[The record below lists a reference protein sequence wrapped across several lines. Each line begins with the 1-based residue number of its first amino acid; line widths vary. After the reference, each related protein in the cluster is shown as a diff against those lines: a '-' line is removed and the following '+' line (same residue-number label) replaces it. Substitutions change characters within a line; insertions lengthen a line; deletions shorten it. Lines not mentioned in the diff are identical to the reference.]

1 MNVLT
6 KLIAAA
12 GAAVVLASPLAAAAQ
27 GYHNDGWR
35 GREDQGRGDSSWRD
49 RQWRGDRGWR
59 SDGDDRRS
67 RDNDD
72 RRWRGDG
79 NRDWRNRGG

>member
-27 GYHNDGWR
+27 GYHDDGWR
-35 GREDQGRGDSSWRD
+35 GRQDQDRGDSSWRD
-49 RQWRGDRGWR
+49 RQWRNDRDWR
-59 SDGDDRRS
+59 GDDRRW

-72 RRWRGDG
+72 RRGRGDG
-79 NRDWRNRGG
+79 NRDWRNRGW